1 MFPASCCYIE
11 VRFHPE
17 NLDNLLF
24 SFALYILFEQNGRFY
39 KHVQVSTLPVEEE
52 LIVMQ
57 TVRVT
62 EVQYLENDEI
72 SGDMASLCHISST

>member
-1 MFPASCCYIE
+1 MC
-11 VRFHPE
+11 
-17 NLDNLLF
+17 
-24 SFALYILFEQNGRFY
+24 
-39 KHVQVSTLPVEEE
+39 QVSTLPVEEE

-72 SGDMASLCHISST
+72 SGDMASLCHISSA